1 MKGQLHRQTEV
12 YYVAGNVLMSHFH
25 QRNNHECIMTHLQFG
40 GTEGNSLFRAAI
52 TSVLL
57 FFQLLGVYLTLEM
70 EKPDCPFPLFK

>member
-1 MKGQLHRQTEV
+1 
-12 YYVAGNVLMSHFH
+12 
-25 QRNNHECIMTHLQFG
+25 MTHLQFG